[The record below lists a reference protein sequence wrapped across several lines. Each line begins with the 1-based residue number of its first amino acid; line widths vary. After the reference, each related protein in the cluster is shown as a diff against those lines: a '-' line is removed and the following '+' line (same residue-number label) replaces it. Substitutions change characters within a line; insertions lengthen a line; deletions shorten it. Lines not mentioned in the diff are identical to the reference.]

1 LVFLSRGGLTNADI
15 YYIMGYISNT
25 PRKGKIMLKYSP
37 ANAKTEALKQVDE
50 LKPFLADKRKIY
62 SLDLLSGYTCPFAK
76 ACLSKAVTQPNGK
89 RKIQDGVDN
98 EFRCFS
104 ASQEV
109 QYNGV
114 YNLRKHNMDTL
125 RRLHLNDMIHEL
137 NQAMPK
143 NLGICRIHVAG
154 DFFTPDYMFAWI
166 NMAMMHTDR
175 LFYAYT
181 KSLTYWLK
189 YQEWIDQLD
198 NFVLTA
204 SYGGR
209 NDDMIEE
216 HNLRSA
222 KVVFSEAE
230 AYELDIDH
238 DDSHAARPSLKN
250 QDFALLIHGTQPK
263 GTEAAEALKE
273 LKGKG
278 SYSKNKKPELTYGE

>member
-1 LVFLSRGGLTNADI
+1 
-15 YYIMGYISNT
+15 
-25 PRKGKIMLKYSP
+25 MLKFSN

-50 LKPFLADKRKIY
+50 LKPFLANKRKIY
-62 SLDLLSGYTCPFAK
+62 SLDLLSGYSCPAAEK
-76 ACLSKAVTQPNGK
+76 CLSKAVVQDNGK
-89 RKIQDGVDN
+89 RKIKDGLKT

-114 YNLRKHNMDTL
+114 YNLRKHNFDTL
-125 RRLHLNDMIHEL
+125 RSMHVNDMIDRINSDL
-137 NQAMPK
+137 PK
-143 NLGICRIHVAG
+143 NTGIVRIHVAG
-154 DFFTPDYMFAWI
+154 DFFSQDYMLAWYNVALLNPSI
-166 NMAMMHTDR
+166 

-181 KSLTYWLK
+181 KSLRYWLHINE
-189 YQEWIDQLD
+189 YPILD

-209 NDDMIEE
+209 HDHLIDGDTFNF
-216 HNLRSA
+216 RST

-230 AYELDIDH
+230 AVELGLEIDH
-238 DDSHAARPSLKN
+238 DDSHAARPSMRD

-263 GTEAAEALKE
+263 GSEAATALKE

-278 SYSKNKKPELTYGE
+278 SYSRKKNKVLAI